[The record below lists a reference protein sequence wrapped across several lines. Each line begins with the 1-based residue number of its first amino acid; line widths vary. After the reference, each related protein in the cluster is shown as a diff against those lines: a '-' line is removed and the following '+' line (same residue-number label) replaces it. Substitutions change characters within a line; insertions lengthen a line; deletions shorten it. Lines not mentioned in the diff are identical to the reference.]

1 MPHIRPSV
9 ARTASREAD
18 LAVARRVAVV
28 PAPDPQV
35 DPAQAGRLAREQ
47 HLVLKSRQQELLE
60 FVEVGRAVDDHLQ
73 RAGVQR
79 LERAVLE
86 QRGGNEFAP
95 AVGDLRQLRLA
106 LLDGVLEERDQL
118 GAELGRGQMIHALNV
133 LEAVEV
139 DLVSVARGHY
149 RLSPMSQTLTP
160 TLSRSTGR
168 GREFTHA
175 RCVYCRFTGMI
186 TYRKFGPPFKR
197 PGRLG
202 AVISM
207 VISSAST
214 TRRASV
220 RNCGLKPISTSG
232 PSNLAGKFTVA
243 SPDSGLRLVSTR
255 PFLLKCRRTP
265 FDSSV

>member
-47 HLVLKSRQQELLE
+47 HLVLKSRQEELLE

-118 GAELGRGQMIHALNV
+118 GAELGRGQVIRALNV

-139 DLVSVARGHY
+139 ELVSVARRHY
-149 RLSPMSQTLTP
+149 RSSPMTQNPHPSPLP
-160 TLSRSTGR
+160 EY
-168 GREFTHA
+168 REREGIHSVA
-175 RCVYCRFTGMI
+175 MRYCKFTGMI
-186 TYRKFGPPFKR
+186 TYRKFGPPLRR

-202 AVISM
+202 AVISI

-214 TRRASV
+214 TRSASV
-220 RNCGLKPISTSG
+220 RNCGLK
-232 PSNLAGKFTVA
+232 
-243 SPDSGLRLVSTR
+243 
-255 PFLLKCRRTP
+255 
-265 FDSSV
+265 